1 MGNTIDSTQADAL
14 EAASDSSTCSD
25 FGQQFAFLLLNGIM
39 YFSQNGLVTINGSK
53 IL

>member
-1 MGNTIDSTQADAL
+1 MGNMINSTQAGDL
-14 EAASDSSTCSD
+14 EADSNSSTCSNI
-25 FGQQFAFLLLNGIM
+25 GQQFPFLLLNGIR